1 MLRWPGHARYGP
13 RSGTQNEHFLD
24 TALFE
29 RAFARVLE
37 PHRGQV
43 AVMMFEFGAFAREE
57 FADAAA
63 FLDRLER
70 FLTDLPQGW
79 PYAVEIRNK
88 EFLANEYFR
97 LLARH
102 NVAHGRECQR

>member
-1 MLRWPGHARYGP
+1 MR
-13 RSGTQNEHFLD
+13 
-24 TALFE
+24 
-29 RAFARVLE
+29 
-37 PHRGQV
+37 
-43 AVMMFEFGAFAREE
+43 FEFGAFARDE

-70 FLTDLPQGW
+70 FLAALPRGW

-88 EFLANEYFR
+88 EFLGTEYFR

-102 NVAHGRECQR
+102 NVAHVFTPGRECRRWVNRLPYRRRSRPTSQ